1 MGVCSGN
8 CWLLAAVSSLTTNG
22 KLLAKVVPQ
31 DQDFN
36 EDNYAGTLNENLF

>member
-1 MGVCSGN
+1 MMNEAMSGL
-8 CWLLAAVSSLTTNG
+8 CQSP

-36 EDNYAGTLNENLF
+36 ENYCGIWF